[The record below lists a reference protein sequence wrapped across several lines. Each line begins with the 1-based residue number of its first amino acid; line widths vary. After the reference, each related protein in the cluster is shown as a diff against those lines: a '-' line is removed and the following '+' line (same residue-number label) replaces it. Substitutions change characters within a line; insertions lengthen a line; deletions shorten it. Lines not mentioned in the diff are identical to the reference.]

1 MSDTHSLPMPYTG
14 RTHWWKMYWQDY
26 EEYREKCFNVTSRAD
41 RGYLVGDVVYMQYR
55 VDDGYAGGI
64 YRQIVNVESCGIT
77 ARDELVRLTLA
88 PVDECDVKAAG
99 AAWEGK

>member
-26 EEYREKCFNVTSRAD
+26 EEYQESYFNVTSSR
-41 RGYLVGDVVYMQYR
+41 
-55 VDDGYAGGI
+55 DDGYLAGDIVYIQYTVDGGYDGGI
-64 YRQIVNVESCGIT
+64 YRQVINVEDAQA
-77 ARDELVRLTLA
+77 ARYVRLTLA

-99 AAWEGK
+99 AMA